1 MTGGRAI
8 RLEKVKRECV
18 SWEINELVKITGYIR
33 VLGTH

>member
-8 RLEKVKRECV
+8 RLEKVKNECV
-18 SWEINELVKITGYIR
+18 GWEINELVKIIGYIR